1 MGGGR
6 QHQQTIIAL
15 LWDIPSLRQNEDG
28 DGGERAQGQSDRDAP
43 PLSLPEAHFAD
54 LMVLL
59 LLCELVLM
67 NRLGRPPPP
76 LMAVNKERKPPPSLP
91 WWIGAP

>member
-1 MGGGR
+1 MGRGGQR
-6 QHQQTIIAL
+6 QQTIIAL
-15 LWDIPSLRQNEDG
+15 LSDVPSLRQNEDG

-59 LLCELVLM
+59 LCELVLM
-67 NRLGRPPPP
+67 NQMGRPPPF
-76 LMAVNKERKPPPSLP
+76 MAVNKERKPLLRSH
-91 WWIGAP
+91 GG

>member
-1 MGGGR
+1 MGRGR

-15 LWDIPSLRQNEDG
+15 LSDIPPLRQNEDG

-54 LMVLL
+54 LMVLR
-59 LLCELVLM
+59 LCELVLM
-67 NRLGRPPPP
+67 NRMGRPPPP
-76 LMAVNKERKPPPSLP
+76 PFMAVNKERKPLLRSH
-91 WWIGAP
+91 GG